1 MNRTQPIDAIYG
13 GVINGIIKT
22 ISSQL
27 CFASCVRAS
36 KNAVG
41 TAMTVEHSTTHTP
54 SSRYASATSCC
65 ASSLNRKSMNA
76 YSRLGNSAR
85 MYGPTHSDS
94 PTASGRWSAL
104 RMISGLKRPP
114 LVSRLGKNGTW
125 DGTTK

>member
-27 CFASCVRAS
+27 CFANCVRAS

-54 SSRYASATSCC
+54 SSSELQMVCTF
-65 ASSLNRKSMNA
+65 
-76 YSRLGNSAR
+76 SRLAIVCHAR
-85 MYGPTHSDS
+85 YRSRRPSVM
-94 PTASGRWSAL
+94 TALANTVIRGGRE
-104 RMISGLKRPP
+104 
-114 LVSRLGKNGTW
+114 
-125 DGTTK
+125 